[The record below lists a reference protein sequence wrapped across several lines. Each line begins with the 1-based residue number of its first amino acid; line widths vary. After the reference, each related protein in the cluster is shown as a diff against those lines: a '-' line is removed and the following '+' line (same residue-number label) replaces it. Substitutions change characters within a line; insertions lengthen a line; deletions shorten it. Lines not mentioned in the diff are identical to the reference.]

1 MNNTTYSKAFEN
13 RTVLVTGAEGFIGSH
28 LVDLLVEAGAHVRA
42 FTHYKPYAEKGF
54 LAAYQEHPQ
63 VTLIT
68 GDIRD
73 SGCVLDAVEGASHVF
88 HLAALIGI
96 PYSYT
101 APEAYVQTNVTG
113 THNVL
118 MACRRFNSRMIHTS
132 TSEVYGTAMYA
143 PINEAHPFQPQSPY
157 SASKIA
163 ADMLVQSYW
172 NSFETEVAICRPF
185 NTFGPRQSARAIIPS
200 VLQQLHGG
208 AREIRLGSLAPTR
221 DFTFAVDTALGFM
234 AIGASRETNGQVL
247 NLGTGNEISI
257 GALVEKLIEIS
268 GSNARILVEEE
279 RIRPQKSEVHR
290 LISDNTAVRRL
301 TGWEPQVS
309 LSEGLQLTSDWIKA
323 NVSAASTGSYAT

>member
-1 MNNTTYSKAFEN
+1 MNNNHAAAFTG

-28 LVDLLVEAGAHVRA
+28 LVELLVEAGAHVRA

-54 LAAYQEHPQ
+54 LAAFQADPR
-63 VTLIT
+63 VTLLT

-73 SGCVLDAVEGASHVF
+73 SGCVLDAVEGTSHVF

-118 MACRRFNSRMIHTS
+118 MACRRFQSKMIHTS
-132 TSEVYGTAMYA
+132 TSEVYGTAQYA
-143 PINEAHPFQPQSPY
+143 PIDEAHPLQPQSPY

-163 ADMLVQSYW
+163 ADMLAMSYF
-172 NSFETEVAICRPF
+172 NSFDTEVAICRPF
-185 NTFGPRQSARAIIPS
+185 NTYGPRQSARAIIPS

-208 AREIRLGSLAPTR
+208 AREIRLGSISPTR
-221 DFTFAVDTALGFM
+221 DFTYVTDTARGLM
-234 AIGASRETNGQVL
+234 AIGASPETNGQTV

-257 GALVEKLIEIS
+257 GALVEKLIEVS
-268 GSNARILVEEE
+268 GSDARITIEEQ
-279 RIRPQKSEVHR
+279 RIRPARSEVHR
-290 LISDNTAVRRL
+290 LISDNTLVRQL
-301 TGWEPQVS
+301 TGWAPQVS
-309 LSEGLQLTSDWIKA
+309 LGEGLELTSAWIKD
-323 NVSAASTGSYAT
+323 NVSGANTSTYAT

>member
-1 MNNTTYSKAFEN
+1 MDSITYTKAFQN

-28 LVDLLVEAGAHVRA
+28 LVELLVEAGAQVRA

-73 SGCVLDAVEGASHVF
+73 SGCVLDAVEGTSHVF

-132 TSEVYGTAMYA
+132 TSEVYGTARYA
-143 PINEAHPFQPQSPY
+143 PIDEAHPLQPQSPY

-172 NSFETEVAICRPF
+172 NSFETEAVICRPF

-200 VLQQLHGG
+200 VLQQLHSG
-208 AREIRLGSLAPTR
+208 APEIRLGSLTPTR
-221 DFTFAVDTALGFM
+221 DFTFVTDTARGFL
-234 AIGASRETNGQVL
+234 AIGASRDTNGEVL
-247 NLGTGNEISI
+247 NLGTGHEISI
-257 GALVEKLIEIS
+257 GALVDKLVEVS
-268 GSNARILVEEE
+268 GSNARIVVEDA
-279 RIRPQKSEVHR
+279 RIRPERSEVHR
-290 LISDNTAVRRL
+290 LISDNAMVREL

-309 LSEGLQLTSDWIKA
+309 LTDGLQLTSDWIKQ
-323 NVSAASTGSYAT
+323 NVSTKNAGSYAT